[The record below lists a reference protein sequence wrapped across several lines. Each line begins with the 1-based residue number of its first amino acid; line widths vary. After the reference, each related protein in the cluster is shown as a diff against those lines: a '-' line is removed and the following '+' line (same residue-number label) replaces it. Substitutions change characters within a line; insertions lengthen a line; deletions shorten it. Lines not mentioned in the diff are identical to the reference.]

1 MTAWDVRYARQF
13 GEQLAG
19 LPDPVY
25 DRVEASI
32 DVIAANPGLARGY
45 DPTYEAARPPVPV
58 VSASST
64 ATPSGWGCAATARRS
79 MRVRSSVHSALMG
92 VFTRLCGLQK
102 LQGFLEMRS
111 CACAHLRACLSRR
124 KGLATLLG
132 A

>member
-45 DPTYEAARPPVPV
+45 DPTYEAARPPVPCRCYPV
-58 VSASST
+58 PRTTKVIYLFADEGSNTLTMLFLGDARED
-64 ATPSGWGCAATARRS
+64 PSHRFDRMEW
-79 MRVRSSVHSALMG
+79 
-92 VFTRLCGLQK
+92 
-102 LQGFLEMRS
+102 
-111 CACAHLRACLSRR
+111 
-124 KGLATLLG
+124 
-132 A
+132 